1 MEKTFHEL
9 DLLQTEINLEKNN
22 YKQAIINHK
31 ELADVKLI
39 YLKIKELEKQASDLM
54 HHAQKIYKG

>member
-9 DLLQTEINLEKNN
+9 DLLQTQINLEKNN

-39 YLKIKELEKQASDLM
+39 T
-54 HHAQKIYKG
+54 